1 LGKALAAFL
10 SIPYQNRGRQNLNE
24 EEAWMVVVEDHG
36 DPHGLVKRCQG
47 IEEQITFRLSL
58 EPKRVHLKKISATVT
73 GEQEKAMPIARFF
86 GLDWSRDPA
95 PKRTV
100 AVTSGQIDFIDEGEV
115 VFRLKLC

>member
-10 SIPYQNRGRQNLNE
+10 SIPYENRGRQNLTE
-24 EEAWMVVVEDHG
+24 EEAWLVVVEDHG
-36 DPHGLVKRCQG
+36 DPHGLVRRSQG
-47 IEEQITFRLSL
+47 IEEKMTFRLSL
-58 EPKRVHLKKISATVT
+58 EPKRVHLKKIPATVT